1 MPTPATAKLP
11 RPKSEDEFEDMAL
24 DALRIRWRDSNAKR
38 YGRRGQAQH
47 GVDMLGTTPEGH
59 VGGQARNRDTATITE
74 IRAEA
79 ERAEYLRPPLV
90 QFFFV
95 IAGPRD
101 ARLQDEVRVLS
112 DDRRKANKFVV
123 EIVFWD
129 DICHELAGHLDLV
142 RKYWPW
148 TTDRDSTEARET
160 RDATSASS
168 GIFGGVPVAALDDS
182 DSSTPELHVLKKL
195 RGGPEECAATRYFK
209 LWIRAPMPND
219 LLAEKPGRI
228 RVASIEPDDE
238 DDFLVRVRSHFPED
252 CGAALEPPNEERA
265 LVQNRPDDLRFHRRW
280 AWWKDGALGLA
291 ATLEDVARPGVY
303 SVADIAVDMM
313 RVFALTVDAAPKG
326 VGDRPMG
333 PVRVTMA
340 YDPATLQVA
349 FEPGDR
355 RARELLKAAIQ
366 GVRSVG
372 RPACRET
379 VEIRVTEDCMMDRLG
394 SAPHDVAAAMLVPVL
409 RKVHQARIETRAF
422 AASLLVLLQIARDA
436 ARL

>member
-11 RPKSEDEFEDMAL
+11 RPKSEDEFEDIAL
-24 DALRIRWRDSNAKR
+24 DALRILWGDSNAKR

-47 GVDMLGTTPEGH
+47 GVDMLGTAPEGY
-59 VGGQARNRDTATITE
+59 VGGQARNRDTATIVE

-79 ERAEYLRPPLV
+79 ERAEHLNPPLV
-90 QFFFV
+90 RFFFV

-101 ARLQDEVRVLS
+101 TRLQDDVRVLS
-112 DDRRKANKFVV
+112 DERQQANRFPI

-129 DICHELAGHLDLV
+129 DICHELAGHPDLV

-148 TTDRDSTEARET
+148 TTDANSNDQDDDPNAASG
-160 RDATSASS
+160 SS
-168 GIFGGVPVAALDDS
+168 GIFGGVPVAAFDEGDP
-182 DSSTPELHVLKKL
+182 STPELHVLKRL
-195 RGGPEECAATRYFK
+195 RGGPDECTATRYFK
-209 LWIRAPMPND
+209 LWVWAPMPND
-219 LLAEKPGRI
+219 PFALKPGRI

-238 DDFLVRVRSHFPED
+238 DDFLDRVRRHFPDDQRVE
-252 CGAALEPPNEERA
+252 LEPPDDERA
-265 LVQNRPDDLRFHRRW
+265 LVQNRADDLRFHRRW
-280 AWWKDGALGLA
+280 AWWKRGVLGLA

-313 RVFALTVDAAPKG
+313 RMFALAVDAAPKG
-326 VGDRPMG
+326 VGDLPMG
-333 PVRVTMA
+333 PVRVTVA

-349 FEPGDR
+349 FDPSDR
-355 RARELLKAAIQ
+355 RARERLRAAIL
-366 GVRSVG
+366 GVRSIG

-379 VEIRVTEDCMMDRLG
+379 VEIRATEDCMMDRLA
-394 SAPHDVAAAMLVPVL
+394 SASHEVAAGILVPVL

-422 AASLLVLLQIARDA
+422 AASLPVLLEAARAA